1 MLNGAAVPKQIT
13 IYDMNGEVVASFY
26 GAVRPVTSSDSD
38 RSKTVHYQYAT
49 LFEDAGN
56 VYMVRWESLRVTD

>member
-1 MLNGAAVPKQIT
+1 MLNPAAVPKQIT

-26 GAVRPVTSSDSD
+26 GAVRPAE
-38 RSKTVHYQYAT
+38 YAT

-56 VYMVRWESLRVTD
+56 VYMVECEPRPVTD